1 MGDWYCAKKPRPIN
15 RQEIHCMPSHDP
27 SNCPDIGHIKDKIDS
42 MAEQIERLAALME
55 RQIRLEEQAA
65 SHAAAVGRAFTQ
77 LGNLDQRVGAL
88 EKTETYVRGG
98 VKFAGFVAI
107 LTIGILGWA
116 LKVQMD
122 IVQQLPVRLDRI
134 ERQQTE
140 EIKIDDRLAAEI
152 ERLKD
157 ASHAA
162 R

>member
-1 MGDWYCAKKPRPIN
+1 MTPP
-15 RQEIHCMPSHDP
+15 HDHTT
-27 SNCPDIGHIKDKIDS
+27 CPDIGHIKDKIDS

-65 SHAAAVGRAFTQ
+65 NHAEAVGRAFGQ
-77 LGNLDQRVGAL
+77 IGKLDQRVGAL

-98 VKFAGFVAI
+98 VKFAGFIAVV
-107 LTIGILGWA
+107 TIGILGWA

-134 ERQQTE
+134 ERQQAE